1 MWANIY
7 PTITIAGSLA
17 ALICTAAQAQ
27 SQGSD
32 GSSALDRKPAD
43 IAPIFPQPGILTPG
57 GHFVV
62 EPAIQFSHASS
73 TKSAIVG
80 FNVIPVLP
88 NFIEAREVRR
98 NSTAASLTIRHG
110 VTNRLELEIKIPYAY
125 RSDTLTGNAPAVG
138 IIEDRIFEN
147 SGAHLGD
154 AELGARYQF
163 NEGGIGHLY
172 FIGGLR
178 YKSRTGRDPF
188 EVVSDCE
195 TRCVAGANGRTG
207 LPLDL
212 PTGSGFHAV
221 ESSLTWLLPS
231 DRAILFGTFSYT
243 HHFKRS
249 NVSRNVLNGE
259 QEQLGEIRPGAAIGV
274 NVGLGLALDERSAV
288 SFGYEHNSIARMR
301 HNGQRM
307 PGSVRTQLGTAMVGF
322 SYRIDRIRSLNV
334 SLGAGL
340 TRDAPDVS
348 VMLRL
353 PMTF

>member
-1 MWANIY
+1 MWANIH
-7 PTITIAGSLA
+7 PTIRIAGSLT
-17 ALICTAAQAQ
+17 ALLCAAAQAQ
-27 SQGSD
+27 STGSD
-32 GSSALDRKPAD
+32 GSSALGRKPAD

-57 GHFVV
+57 GHLVF

-110 VTNRLELEIKIPYAY
+110 LTNRLELEIKIPYAY
-125 RSDTLTGNAPAVG
+125 RSDTLAGNAPAVG
-138 IIEDRIFEN
+138 ITDDRIFEN

-154 AELGARYQF
+154 VELGARYQF

-195 TRCVAGANGRTG
+195 MRCVAGANGRTG

-212 PTGSGFHAV
+212 PTGSGFHAL

-231 DRAILFGTFSYT
+231 NRAILFGTFSHT

-259 QEQLGEIRPGAAIGV
+259 QEQLGEIKPGAAIGV

-307 PGSVRTQLGTAMVGF
+307 PGSMRTQLGTAMVGF